1 MVLGQLPSFA
11 KKDSLSPTMSNLAKR
26 VLILAVA
33 FLGDLSIAQVAPL
46 PLPSSN
52 NAVVSV
58 KTGKHE
64 GFYSFMGIGAKKNWD
79 SITNRAFVLDLRT
92 WKWSELHPVPGPAG
106 RIGAS
111 AISAR
116 GQILLL
122 GGYTVDGRSGETTVT
137 DVSVYEPELHRW
149 YRGTDLPVAVH
160 DAVVGLYRDS
170 LSLRHRRRGAEGRR
184 FQCAGVRH
192 RQG

>member
-26 VLILAVA
+26 ILILAVA
-33 FLGDLSIAQVAPL
+33 FLADRSVAQVAPL

-64 GFYSFMGIGAKKNWD
+64 GCYSFMGIGAKKTWD
-79 SITNRAFVLDLRT
+79 SITNRAFALDLHT

-106 RIGAS
+106 WLGAS
-111 AISAR
+111 GAHAP
-116 GQILLL
+116 GQIFLP
-122 GGYTVDGRSGETTVT
+122 GR
-137 DVSVYEPELHRW
+137 
-149 YRGTDLPVAVH
+149 
-160 DAVVGLYRDS
+160 
-170 LSLRHRRRGAEGRR
+170 
-184 FQCAGVRH
+184 
-192 RQG
+192 